1 MALPVAL
8 LAGPL
13 MDIAGKAFDR
23 IFPDKQ
29 AAAMAKL
36 ELLKLTQESDFKEWA
51 IKADIVKAE
60 AQSDN
65 WLTAAWRPMVMLT
78 LTGLVVARWF
88 GFAAEDMSPEEYMM
102 AWKLIQLGLGGYVIG
117 RSAEKIIP
125 AAAKAFKK

>member
-65 WLTAAWRPMVMLT
+65 WLTAAWRPLVMLT